1 VDDQLKPVPRPAV
14 GFSNLLVR
22 TKGSLAIIQMILGQI
37 DALRGCL
44 RHVSCFARAIL
55 SINQS
60 IVVIDVR
67 VFSDVFLVFGA
78 TTMAHQA
85 HLLKG
90 MFWMRNA
97 RVPLQH
103 QRRATGSRIPISS
116 AISKASLKGHHEHR
130 MIIPSAQ
137 TQRAQAIPPS
147 RIYPSNVLSISLL
160 PPTPFLHPAPGAIAS
175 FCLWI

>member
-22 TKGSLAIIQMILGQI
+22 TKGALAIIQMILRQI

-44 RHVSCFARAIL
+44 RHVSCFARAVL

-60 IVVIDVR
+60 IVVMAVR
-67 VFSDVFLVFGA
+67 VFSDVFGA
-78 TTMAHQA
+78 TTKA
-85 HLLKG
+85 HLRKG
-90 MFWMRNA
+90 MFWMRYA

-103 QRRATGSRIPISS
+103 QRRATGSRPISS

-147 RIYPSNVLSISLL
+147 RIYPSNVLSISLQ

>member
-44 RHVSCFARAIL
+44 GHVSCFARAIL

-60 IVVIDVR
+60 IVVIAVR
-67 VFSDVFLVFGA
+67 VFSDVFGA
-78 TTMAHQA
+78 TSKAHQA

-90 MFWMRNA
+90 MFWMRYA

-116 AISKASLKGHHEHR
+116 AISKASLKVHHEHR

-137 TQRAQAIPPS
+137 TQRAQAIL
-147 RIYPSNVLSISLL
+147 YPSNVLSISLL
-160 PPTPFLHPAPGAIAS
+160 PPPPFLHPAPRAIAS